1 VRTRELID
9 QVADIV
15 GSAHDPKRLAELAVE
30 IVMSVS
36 HAQRG
41 AVFAIENEGLVLCA
55 GIGLDQPVLDAIR
68 TAWEKERTSL
78 TKGQP
83 LVRESE
89 PLRPGSASAIIPLKQ
104 EDRMAAL
111 LYLDG
116 PQASFLAAVREGRV
130 ADSTKV
136 VLRALERGAFP
147 AAARPVP
154 KAWEEYLAETPAEQ
168 VARAQLVAL
177 LDRNEWNIAR
187 VARLMRVTRR
197 TVYLRLERYGVER
210 KKVRKTP
217 ERALARG

>member
-41 AVFAIENEGLVLCA
+41 AVFAVEAEGLVLCA
-55 GIGLDQPVLDAIR
+55 GMGLDQSVLDATR
-68 TAWEKERTSL
+68 TAWDRERATL
-78 TKGQP
+78 TKGQS
-83 LVRESE
+83 LVREAE
-89 PLRPGSASAIIPLKQ
+89 PLRPGCASAIMPLRQ
-104 EDRMAAL
+104 DDRLAAI

-116 PQASFLAAVREGRV
+116 PVATFLPSVREGRV
-130 ADSTKV
+130 AESTKV

-168 VARAQLVAL
+168 VARAQLIAL

-217 ERALARG
+217 ERSLARA

>member
-1 VRTRELID
+1 MRTRQLID

-15 GSAHDPKRLAELAVE
+15 GAAHDPKRLAELAVE
-30 IVMSVS
+30 IVMSLS

-41 AVFAIENEGLVLCA
+41 AVFAVEAESLVLCA
-55 GIGLDQPVLDAIR
+55 GLGLDQSVLDATN
-68 TAWEKERTSL
+68 TAWTRERAL
-78 TKGQP
+78 LAKGQA
-83 LVRESE
+83 VMREAE
-89 PLRPGSASAIIPLKQ
+89 PSRPGYASAILPLKQ
-104 EDRMAAL
+104 DDRLAAI

-116 PQASFLAAVREGRV
+116 PQAAFLAAVKEGRV
-130 ADSTKV
+130 AESTKV

-154 KAWEEYLAETPAEQ
+154 KEWEQYLAETPAEQ
-168 VARAQLVAL
+168 VARAQLIAL

-217 ERALARG
+217 ERSFARA

>member
-1 VRTRELID
+1 MRTRELID

-30 IVMSVS
+30 IVMSLS

-41 AVFAIENEGLVLCA
+41 AVFAVEAEGLLLCA
-55 GIGLDQPVLDAIR
+55 GLGLDQPVLDATR
-68 TAWEKERTSL
+68 AAWDKERASL
-78 TKGQP
+78 SKGQP

-89 PLRPGSASAIIPLKQ
+89 PLRPGCASAILPLRQ
-104 EDRMAAL
+104 EDRVAAL

-116 PQASFLAAVREGRV
+116 PAASFLPGVREGRV
-130 ADSTKV
+130 AESTKV

-168 VARAQLVAL
+168 VARAQLVAM

-197 TVYLRLERYGVER
+197 TVYLRLERYGVTR

-217 ERALARG
+217 ERALARA

>member
-1 VRTRELID
+1 MRTRELID

-41 AVFAIENEGLVLCA
+41 AVFAIEGEGLVLCA
-55 GIGLDQPVLDAIR
+55 GQGLDQPVLDATR
-68 TAWEKERTSL
+68 AAWEKERPAL
-78 TKGQP
+78 TKGQA
-83 LVRESE
+83 LVREAE
-89 PLRPGSASAIIPLKQ
+89 PLRPGCASAILPLQQDDKL
-104 EDRMAAL
+104 AAI

-116 PQASFLAAVREGRV
+116 PQASFLPAVREGRV
-130 ADSTKV
+130 AESTKV
-136 VLRALERGAFP
+136 VVRALERGAFP